1 MSGLSRYPR
10 KRGVIGWRAAALM
23 TSSRAF
29 IASRCEAAAKFARLV
44 DASDALK
51 AVR

>member
-23 TSSRAF
+23 TS